1 MGPLPPQTES
11 VEQLIVDAL
20 YDLTD
25 AGYAAP
31 EQLGTYF
38 TAGVALGRAD
48 EPRPVV
54 IEPPSVILRP
64 FEALVG
70 HIRAREE
77 GRAHTR
83 KPWVWPGSY
92 GEEGFRHLLV
102 GGGGGCETE
111 ARDHPRGIDG
121 GEQAEAL
128 VPSQAVGPP
137 DVSVADQSHPSP
149 RRFASRTGIAELSR

>member
-1 MGPLPPQTES
+1 MLATQRLSSLGHTL
-11 VEQLIVDAL
+11 LRAL
-20 YDLTD
+20 RL
-25 AGYAAP
+25 GGQMSRAP
-31 EQLGTYF
+31 Y
-38 TAGVALGRAD
+38 
-48 EPRPVV
+48 VV

-83 KPWVWPGSY
+83 KPWIWPGSY
-92 GEEGFRHLLV
+92 GEEGLCHLLV

-111 ARDHPRGIDG
+111 ARDHPTGIDG

-137 DVSVADQSHPSP
+137 DVSVADQQPS
-149 RRFASRTGIAELSR
+149 FASALCVPDRHR